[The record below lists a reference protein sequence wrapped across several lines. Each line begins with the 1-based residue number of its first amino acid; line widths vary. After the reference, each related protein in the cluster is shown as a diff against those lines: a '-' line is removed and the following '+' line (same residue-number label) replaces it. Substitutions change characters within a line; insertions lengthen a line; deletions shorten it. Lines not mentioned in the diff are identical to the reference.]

1 MLIVALWCAGTGFLA
16 CVTRVLSQARLA
28 LRSAAT
34 LVASHRGSEGLARP
48 AQAKD
53 ACVSLTLTWP

>member
-28 LRSAAT
+28 LAQPRHWWRAT
-34 LVASHRGSEGLARP
+34 EARRGWRGQRKP
-48 AQAKD
+48 RTR
-53 ACVSLTLTWP
+53 ACL